1 MEARVKITA
10 PHGHAQG
17 TEVLV
22 DGVKVE
28 RLSGLDVSIA
38 VGEHNTVR
46 LHLVARAQDIEIAA
60 QVRIGGT
67 VLPEAVERALL
78 AYLQAKYPKHEGEPQ
93 FVEVTTIDQAARQ
106 FAQA

>member
-28 RLSGLDVSIA
+28 RLAGLEVSIG
-38 VGEHNTVR
+38 VGAPNTVR
-46 LHLVARAQDIEIAA
+46 LHLVARAQDIEISA

-67 VLPEAVERALL
+67 VLPAAVERALL
-78 AYLQAKYPKHEGEPQ
+78 AYLQAKYPKPDGEPQ
-93 FVEVTTIDQAARQ
+93 FVEVTTLQSAAREYLPT
-106 FAQA
+106 